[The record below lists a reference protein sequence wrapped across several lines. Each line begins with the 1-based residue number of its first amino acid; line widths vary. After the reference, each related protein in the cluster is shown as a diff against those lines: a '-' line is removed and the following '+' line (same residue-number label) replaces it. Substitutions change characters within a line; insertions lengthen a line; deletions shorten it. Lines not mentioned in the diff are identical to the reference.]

1 MSEKKIDNT
10 FMRAMDQVNS
20 LEKVFREGGLLE
32 KAVMDIKGDVAWLKD
47 IREALSNAYESLE
60 DGHQGTTGHL
70 DVPEES
76 VEEGRMGFKDLDKLG
91 RENASKVDQEAR
103 RQGSAD
109 MEPGDADE
117 LRYKIAKKMGLVE
130 GVLDA
135 DDDDGFMARSQL
147 YFMARDAITLHGM
160 IDDRDNLEGW
170 VQSKIAQSAE
180 AIDAVRRYTEYN
192 AEKQAAG
199 MGDDMGDM
207 EEGYTILPPMD
218 TEKYQARDGLE
229 GPIPT
234 KSGKVL
240 YYDNKMGKYY
250 DPDTDQYIEYDE
262 WKQYDESMVESIM
275 EDCGCEQP
283 QDLTPIMR
291 YMQLKAEGREDE
303 AQQLAEAVPLLI
315 PIAGQLG
322 RMALQKALPFVIRQI
337 AGKGAGNVAK
347 KLAQRGVKKT
357 GKIMKRALRSKKNKA
372 KAGGAVAG
380 NVAMRGDYGPDM
392 DTDVSM
398 DYLTKMTSSADQGK
412 PAITEAGTDF
422 QAIGRKL
429 EDMSMDY
436 KTHKADV
443 DNLTKQL
450 GLKDPM
456 ETLNYL
462 GRVGEHLEHYGVAG
476 GFGAKSLD
484 QLAQKAMLDK
494 DMTLTIVK
502 MGNAKL
508 KKEGDV
514 DGSRYQDAKP
524 DNSEP
529 NDYVENFVKNIRAQ
543 LEGKYK
549 NDAQRKAVHA
559 SKAEKK

>member
-207 EEGYTILPPMD
+207 EEGYTIL
-218 TEKYQARDGLE
+218 Q
-229 GPIPT
+229 
-234 KSGKVL
+234 
-240 YYDNKMGKYY
+240 
-250 DPDTDQYIEYDE
+250 
-262 WKQYDESMVESIM
+262 
-275 EDCGCEQP
+275 
-283 QDLTPIMR
+283 
-291 YMQLKAEGREDE
+291 
-303 AQQLAEAVPLLI
+303 
-315 PIAGQLG
+315 
-322 RMALQKALPFVIRQI
+322 
-337 AGKGAGNVAK
+337 
-347 KLAQRGVKKT
+347 
-357 GKIMKRALRSKKNKA
+357 
-372 KAGGAVAG
+372 
-380 NVAMRGDYGPDM
+380 
-392 DTDVSM
+392 
-398 DYLTKMTSSADQGK
+398 
-412 PAITEAGTDF
+412 
-422 QAIGRKL
+422 IGRASCR
-429 EDMSMDY
+429 E
-436 KTHKADV
+436 
-443 DNLTKQL
+443 
-450 GLKDPM
+450 
-456 ETLNYL
+456 
-462 GRVGEHLEHYGVAG
+462 RV
-476 GFGAKSLD
+476 
-484 QLAQKAMLDK
+484 
-494 DMTLTIVK
+494 
-502 MGNAKL
+502 
-508 KKEGDV
+508 
-514 DGSRYQDAKP
+514 
-524 DNSEP
+524 
-529 NDYVENFVKNIRAQ
+529 
-543 LEGKYK
+543 
-549 NDAQRKAVHA
+549 
-559 SKAEKK
+559 